1 MAATIRDVARVAGV
15 TPSTVS
21 YALSGKRA
29 ISEETR
35 ERIQRAIVE
44 LDFTPNAGAR
54 ALALSQTNVLGMFLQ
69 FQEDEFAPA
78 MLQYVLPV
86 STTART
92 HGFDLLMVTDPDVD
106 AAIRRTT
113 SSAMVDG
120 VVLLDVTYDDPR
132 LDPLRQ
138 TRQPAA
144 LIGYAKNADGFDAV
158 DLDFGEAARSAVDHL
173 AALGH
178 RAILLVT
185 PPSHVFE
192 RGGSYAWRFRDAAA
206 ERAARHGIQLHI
218 LEGES
223 RQPALSEAMHAAL
236 DTYTDATALIVHN
249 DATIAALPSLLHARG
264 LTVPDD
270 LSVVGMFSAEFGT
283 AFSLPYTS
291 VDTRPEALGEWA
303 VTRLIERIADP
314 ERAEKPQVRLIE
326 PGFVDRGSTR
336 PLS

>member
-1 MAATIRDVARVAGV
+1 MAATIRDVARAAGV
-15 TPSTVS
+15 TVSTVS

-54 ALALSQTNVLGMFLQ
+54 ALALSQTNVLGLFLQ
-69 FQEDEFAPA
+69 FEEDEFAPA

-106 AAIRRTT
+106 AAVRRTT
-113 SSAMVDG
+113 SSSMVDG

-132 LDPLRQ
+132 LEPLRQ
-138 TRQPAA
+138 TRQPVA
-144 LIGYAKNADGFDAV
+144 LIGYARDAEGFDSV
-158 DLDFGEAARSAVDHL
+158 DLDFGEAARIAVDHL
-173 AALGH
+173 VELGH
-178 RAILLVT
+178 KELLAIT
-185 PPSHVFE
+185 PPRHVYE
-192 RGGSYAWRFRDAAA
+192 RGGSYAWRFRDAAV
-206 ERAARHGIQLHI
+206 ERAARHGIQLHVV
-218 LEGES
+218 EGES
-223 RQPALSEAMHAAL
+223 RQPALGEALAAAL
-236 DTYTDATALIVHN
+236 DRFPHATGLLVHN
-249 DATIAALPSLLHARG
+249 DATIAALPSLLHERG
-264 LTVPDD
+264 VAVPDD

-303 VTRLIERIADP
+303 VNRLVERIADP
-314 ERAEKPQVRLIE
+314 AGADAPQVRLIA

-336 PLS
+336 PLV

>member
-54 ALALSQTNVLGMFLQ
+54 ALALSQTNVLGLFLQ

-86 STTART
+86 STTARN

-132 LDPLRQ
+132 LEPLRQ

-144 LIGYAKNADGFDAV
+144 LIGYAKNAEGFDAV
-158 DLDFGEAARSAVDHL
+158 DLDFGEAARNALDHL
-173 AALGH
+173 HGLGH
-178 RAILLVT
+178 REVVLVT
-185 PPSHVFE
+185 PPRHVSE
-192 RGGSYAWRFRDAAA
+192 RGGSYAWRFSDAAA
-206 ERAARHGIQLHI
+206 ERAARHGMQLHI
-218 LEGES
+218 VEGES
-223 RQPALSEAMHAAL
+223 RQPALGQAVTAAL
-236 DTYTDATALIVHN
+236 DRYPSATALVVHN
-249 DATIAALPSLLHARG
+249 DATIAALPSLLHERG
-264 LTVPDD
+264 ISVPDD

-291 VDTRPEALGEWA
+291 VDTRPELLGEWA
-303 VTRLIERIADP
+303 VSRLVERIADP
-314 ERAEKPQVRLIE
+314 EGAEPPQVRLIE

-336 PLS
+336 AV

>member
-35 ERIQRAIVE
+35 ERIQRAIAE

-54 ALALSQTNVLGMFLQ
+54 ALALSQTNVLGLFLQ

-92 HGFDLLMVTDPDVD
+92 HGFDLLMVTDPDVE

-132 LDPLRQ
+132 LEPLRQ
-138 TRQPAA
+138 TRQPVA
-144 LIGYAKNADGFDAV
+144 LIGYARDAEGFDAV
-158 DLDFGEAARSAVDHL
+158 DLDFGEAARIALDHL
-173 AALGH
+173 AELGH
-178 RAILLVT
+178 REILLVT
-185 PPSHVFE
+185 PPRHVSE

-206 ERAARHGIQLHI
+206 ERAARHGVQLHI
-218 LEGES
+218 VEGDS
-223 RQPALSEAMHAAL
+223 RQPALGEALTSAL
-236 DTYTDATALIVHN
+236 DRYPAATALVVHN
-249 DATIAALPSLLHARG
+249 DATIAALPSLLHDRG
-264 LTVPDD
+264 ISVPGD

-283 AFSLPYTS
+283 SFSLPYTA
-291 VDTRPEALGEWA
+291 VDTRPEVLGEWA
-303 VTRLIERIADP
+303 VTRLVERIADP
-314 ERAEKPQVRLIE
+314 AGSDAPQVRLIE
-326 PGFVDRGSTR
+326 PGFVDRGSTSA
-336 PLS
+336 PA